1 MARIEIDGQ
10 SYDVPDSGNLL
21 SACLALGLDLP
32 YFCWHPA
39 LGSAG
44 ACRQCAVIQYKDAQ
58 DKRGK
63 LVMACMTPVADAMR
77 VSLNAEYAQKFRSDN
92 IELLMTNH
100 PHDCPVC
107 EEGGEC
113 HLQDMT
119 VMSGHT
125 FRRYRG
131 LKRTHN
137 NQDLGPFINHEMNR
151 CIACYRCV
159 RFYDDYAGGKDLQ
172 VLGMHNNVYFGRF
185 EDGALESEFS
195 GNLVEVCPTGVFTDK
210 TFSAH
215 YVRKWDLQS
224 APSVCVHC
232 GLGCNT
238 APGERYGELRRII
251 NRYNSEIN
259 GYFLCDRGRFGYGFV
274 NSHERIRKPQLKD
287 YPDISADAAEIYF
300 RKLLKGSNPAI
311 GIGSPRASLEANFAL
326 RMLVGEENF
335 FLGLD
340 DTEHALLNAI
350 AEMMLDG
357 GIHSPSL
364 REAEQAD
371 AVLILGEDVTHSAP
385 RLALSL
391 RQAARHAAFELAGS
405 LHVLPWQDAAV
416 RNLEQQALTPVFIA
430 AICATR
436 LDDIATDT
444 YRGGPEDIA
453 RLGFAI
459 AHHLD
464 QSAPVPAALGDAEQA
479 LAASIADA
487 LSQAKRP
494 LIVSGTG
501 CASLAVIQAAYNVAK
516 ALPSVNKQLTFT
528 VPECNSLG
536 LAIIGGLPLAQ
547 AFERV
552 GNGLADTM
560 IILENDLYRR
570 APGRNVDLFL
580 QLANHIVAIDSLEN
594 KTTAHAEL
602 VLPASTFAE
611 SEGTLVNNEGRAQR
625 YFPVYPVEEPVRGS
639 WQWLTCV
646 MDNVVDVS
654 SKKPSP
660 EGEGWVTTAWMQ
672 EVEQRRE
679 QLPRGNQNKEENLFR
694 SPHTSLLPEGEG
706 ADTPQSTPLNSQWQH
721 LDALTAACANTFPD
735 LADIIQA
742 APGADYT
749 VKGSKIPRQPHR
761 YSGRTA
767 MHANI
772 NVSEPSQP
780 HDKETPFAFTMEGN
794 TEQAPPALLPVIW
807 APGWNSNQAINK
819 FQQETGGSL
828 RGGDAGVRLIEAAG
842 TLSWFCDIPAEFIPV
857 PGRWR
862 IMPLPHI
869 FGSEELSLHSS
880 PLLERLPP
888 FCVLLN
894 PLDAEKLGIDSGE
907 PVEISSPEGVSI
919 LSVPV
924 QIENTLPSGLL
935 GITAGLPVFQAMKSW
950 AEVSL
955 KKVDREGG
963 L

>member
-1 MARIEIDGQ
+1 MARIDIDGRIHEVRNG
-10 SYDVPDSGNLL
+10 DNLL
-21 SACLALGLDLP
+21 SACLSLGLDLP

-44 ACRQCAVIQYKDAQ
+44 ACRQCAVIQYKDAE

-63 LVMACMTPVADAMR
+63 LVMACLTPVADGLR
-77 VSLNAEYAQKFRSDN
+77 VSLDAEHAQKFRADN

-185 EDGALESEFS
+185 EDGALANEFS

-224 APSVCVHC
+224 APSICVHC
-232 GLGCNT
+232 GLGCNI
-238 APGERYGELRRII
+238 APGERYGTLRRII

-274 NSHERIRKPQLKD
+274 NSPERIRNPRLKG
-287 YPDISADAAEIYF
+287 YPDITAETAESHF
-300 RKLLKGSNPAI
+300 RNLLKSPKPAI
-311 GIGSPRASLEANFAL
+311 GIASPRASLEANFAL
-326 RMLVGEENF
+326 RRLVGEENF

-340 DTEHALLNAI
+340 DTEHTLLNAI
-350 AEMMLDG
+350 AELMLDG
-357 GIHSPSL
+357 GIRSPSL

-391 RQAARHAAFELAGS
+391 RQAARHASFELAGT
-405 LHVLPWQDAAV
+405 LHVQPWQDAAV
-416 RNLEQQALTPVFIA
+416 RNVDKLASTPVFIA

-444 YRGGPEDIA
+444 YHGSSEDIA
-453 RLGFAI
+453 RLGFAV
-459 AHHLD
+459 AHGLEP
-464 QSAPVPAALGDAEQA
+464 SAPEPSGLSDSVQT
-479 LAASIADA
+479 LAASIADS
-487 LSQAKRP
+487 LKQAKRP
-494 LIVSGTG
+494 LIVSGTV

-516 ALPSVNKQLTFT
+516 ALPSANKQLTFT

-536 LAIIGGLPLAQ
+536 LAMIGGRPLSQ
-547 AFERV
+547 AFDRI
-552 GNGLADTM
+552 GKGLTDSVVV
-560 IILENDLYRR
+560 LQNDLYRR
-570 APGRNVDLFL
+570 APSRTVDLFL
-580 QLANHIVAIDSLEN
+580 QLTDHVVVIDSLEN
-594 KTTAHAEL
+594 KTAEHAEL
-602 VLPASTFAE
+602 LLPASTFAE
-611 SEGTLVNNEGRAQR
+611 SEGTLINNEGRAQR
-625 YFPVYPVEEPVRGS
+625 YFPVYPQAEPVRAA
-639 WQWLTCV
+639 WQWLTSVIEDC
-646 MDNVVDVS
+646 
-654 SKKPSP
+654 
-660 EGEGWVTTAWMQ
+660 
-672 EVEQRRE
+672 
-679 QLPRGNQNKEENLFR
+679 
-694 SPHTSLLPEGEG
+694 
-706 ADTPQSTPLNSQWQH
+706 QWQH
-721 LDALTAACANTFPD
+721 HDQLTDACAGAFPC
-735 LADIIQA
+735 LADIVQA
-742 APGADYT
+742 GPGANYT
-749 VKGSKIPRQPHR
+749 VEGSKIPRQAHR

-767 MHANI
+767 MRPE
-772 NVSEPSQP
+772 VSEPRQP
-780 HDKETPFAFTMEGN
+780 QDNETPFAFSMEGD
-794 TEQAPPALLPVIW
+794 TEQAPPALLPVVW

-819 FQQETGGSL
+819 FQQEIGASL
-828 RGGDAGVRLIEAAG
+828 RGGDVGVRLIEASG
-842 TLSWFCDIPAEFIPV
+842 SLPWFGDIPAEFAPS

-862 IMPLPHI
+862 TALLPHI
-869 FGSEELSLHSS
+869 FGSEELSLHSP

-894 PLDAEKLGIDSGE
+894 PLDAEALGVEAGDLAEIDSLT
-907 PVEISSPEGVSI
+907 GVAAMK
-919 LSVPV
+919 VPV
-924 QIENTLPSGLL
+924 QIEPTLPLGLL
-935 GITAGLPVFQAMKSW
+935 AATAGLPGLQAIENG
-950 AEVSL
+950 AEVGL
-955 KKVDREGG
+955 KKVNPGAP

>member
-1 MARIEIDGQ
+1 MARIEIDGRF
-10 SYDVPDSGNLL
+10 YDVQDGDNLL
-21 SACLALGLDLP
+21 SACMSLGLDLP

-44 ACRQCAVIQYKDAQ
+44 ACRQCAIIQYKDAEDQ
-58 DKRGK
+58 SGR
-63 LVMACMTPVADAMR
+63 LVMACLTPVAEGMR
-77 VSLNAEYAQKFRSDN
+77 ISMDAEYAQKFRSDN
-92 IELLMTNH
+92 IELLMINH

-119 VMSGHT
+119 VMTGHT

-159 RFYDDYAGGKDLQ
+159 RFYDEYAGGKDLQ
-172 VLGMHNNVYFGRF
+172 VLGVHNNVYFGRF
-185 EDGALESEFS
+185 EDGALENEFS

-215 YVRKWDLQS
+215 YVRKWDVQT
-224 APSVCVHC
+224 APSICIHC

-251 NRYNSEIN
+251 NRYHGDIN

-274 NSHERIRKPQLKD
+274 NSPERIRNAQLKG
-287 YPDISADAAEIYF
+287 YPDITVDTAEIHF
-300 RKLLKGSNPAI
+300 RNLMKASKPPI

-326 RMLVGEENF
+326 RALVGEENF

-340 DTEHALLNAI
+340 DTEHTLLNAI
-350 AEMMLDG
+350 VDLMADG

-364 REAEQAD
+364 REVERAD

-391 RQAARHAAFELAGS
+391 RQAARSASFALAGS
-405 LHVLPWQDAAV
+405 LRVLPWQDAAV
-416 RNLEQQALTPVFIA
+416 RNLEQQAITPVFIA
-430 AICATR
+430 SICATR
-436 LDDIATDT
+436 LDDTAVNT
-444 YRGGPEDIA
+444 YRGSPEDVA

-464 QSAPVPAALGDAEQA
+464 PSAPEPAALGEAEQA
-479 LAASIADA
+479 LAASIADS
-487 LSQAKRP
+487 LKQAERP
-494 LIVSGTG
+494 LIVSGTS
-501 CASLAVIQAAYNVAK
+501 CASLSVIQAAYNVAK
-516 ALPSVNKQLTFT
+516 ALPSAGRQLAFT

-536 LAIIGGLPLAQ
+536 LAMMGGRPLSQ

-552 GNGLADTM
+552 GNGLADTAV
-560 IILENDLYRR
+560 ILENDLYRR

-580 QLANHIVAIDSLEN
+580 QLADHVVVIDSLEN
-594 KTTAHAEL
+594 RTTEHAEL

-625 YFPVYPVEEPVRGS
+625 YFPVYPETESLRGS
-639 WQWLTCV
+639 WQWLTGAIEDC
-646 MDNVVDVS
+646 
-654 SKKPSP
+654 P
-660 EGEGWVTTAWMQ
+660 W
-672 EVEQRRE
+672 
-679 QLPRGNQNKEENLFR
+679 
-694 SPHTSLLPEGEG
+694 PHH
-706 ADTPQSTPLNSQWQH
+706 DM
-721 LDALTAACANTFPD
+721 LTAACAGAFPS
-735 LADIIQA
+735 LAGIIQA
-742 APGADYT
+742 APGSDYK

-767 MHANI
+767 MHADV
-772 NVSEPSQP
+772 NVSEPRQTQ
-780 HDKETPFAFTMEGN
+780 DTETPLAFSMEGDMA
-794 TEQAPPALLPVIW
+794 QVQPALLPVIW

-819 FQQETGGSL
+819 FQQQTGGHL
-828 RGGDAGVRLIEAAG
+828 AGGDAGARLIEAAG
-842 TLSWFCDIPAEFIPV
+842 SRPWFDDIPAGFLPT

-862 IMPLPHI
+862 IVALPHI
-869 FGSEELSLHSS
+869 FGTEELSLHS
-880 PLLERLPP
+880 PPVAERMPN

-894 PLDAEKLGIDSGE
+894 PSDAETLGIENGE
-907 PVEISSPEGVSI
+907 PVEISSIAGNSAVKI
-919 LSVPV
+919 PV
-924 QIENTLPSGLL
+924 RIELTLPPGLL
-935 GITAGLPVFQAMKSW
+935 GITAGLPAFQFVQGW
-950 AEVSL
+950 TQVVL
-955 KKVDREGG
+955 KKARREAP